1 MSPHTIGSRIRVFR
15 EEREMD
21 LPTLAQH
28 TGLAEAYLEK
38 LENNAI
44 YPCIGPL
51 QKVARALGV
60 RLGTFWTT
68 SSAATPL

>member
-28 TGLAEAYLEK
+28 TGWPKRIWKSWKTMPSTLVSA
-38 LENNAI
+38 
-44 YPCIGPL
+44 PCKRWLVLWACVWAP
-51 QKVARALGV
+51 
-60 RLGTFWTT
+60 F
-68 SSAATPL
+68 